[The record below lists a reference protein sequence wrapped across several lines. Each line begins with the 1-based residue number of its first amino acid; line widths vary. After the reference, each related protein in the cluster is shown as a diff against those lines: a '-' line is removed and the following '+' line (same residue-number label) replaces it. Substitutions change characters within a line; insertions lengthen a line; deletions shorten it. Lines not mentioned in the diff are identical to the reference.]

1 MIADEIPLPYVYNFY
16 FSTKLLT
23 PFRLCEFVWVC
34 LPNEIFFAFISS
46 GWRKNEKPNTFPL

>member
-16 FSTKLLT
+16 FSTKRLT

-34 LPNEIFFAFISS
+34 LPNLSNEISFAPISS
-46 GWRKNEKPNTFPL
+46 G